1 MAQAQSEARMVLAE
15 RLIPG
20 EGLLWEAARILSAN
34 VLLAMCAHIAVPLP
48 WTPVPLTAQ
57 TFGVLLVAVLLGARR
72 GALALGLYLLEGAAG
87 LPVFA
92 PLGLPGAARLLG
104 PTAGYLWAFPVA
116 AFVTGWLAERIADFA
131 SWSGKARL
139 AGAVLLGH
147 ALILSG
153 GVLWLALPMGLGL
166 AAALAKGLAPFVLID
181 VPVKTALVVAAAR
194 GMDRVKVPA

>member
-1 MAQAQSEARMVLAE
+1 MTRMVLAE

-20 EGLLWEAARILSAN
+20 EGLLWEAARIVSAN
-34 VLLAMCAHIAVPLP
+34 VLLALCAHIFIPLS
-48 WTPVPLTAQ
+48 WTPVPITGQ

-87 LPVFA
+87 WPVFT

-116 AFVTGWLAERIADFA
+116 AFVAGWLAEQIESFS
-131 SWSGKARL
+131 SWSGKTRL

-147 ALILSG
+147 GLILSG
-153 GVLWLALPMGLGL
+153 GVLWLASVIGVGMS
-166 AAALAKGLAPFVLID
+166 AALMQGLAPFVLLD

-194 GMDRVKVPA
+194 GMDRVKQQA

>member
-1 MAQAQSEARMVLAE
+1 MAHAQSATRMVLAE

-20 EGLLWEAARILSAN
+20 EGLVWEAARIASAN
-34 VLLAMCAHIAVPLP
+34 VLLMLCAQVAIPLP
-48 WTPVPLTAQ
+48 WSPVPITGQ

-72 GALALGLYLLEGAAG
+72 GALALGLYLMEGAAG

-92 PLGLPGAARLLG
+92 PIGLPGAARLLG

-116 AFVTGWLAERIADFA
+116 AFVTGWLAERIADFS

-153 GVLWLALPMGLGL
+153 GVLWLAMPMGLGM
-166 AAALAKGLAPFVLID
+166 AAALAQGLAPFVLLD

-194 GMDRVKVPA
+194 GMDRVKLPA

>member
-1 MAQAQSEARMVLAE
+1 MAQAQSATRMVLAE

-34 VLLAMCAHIAVPLP
+34 VLLVLCAQIAVPLP
-48 WTPVPLTAQ
+48 WTQVPVTGQ

-87 LPVFA
+87 WPVFA
-92 PLGLPGAARLLG
+92 PFGLPGAARLLG

-116 AFVTGWLAERIADFA
+116 AFVTGWLAERIESFS

-139 AGAVLLGH
+139 AGAVLVGH
-147 ALILSG
+147 AVILSG
-153 GVLWLALPMGLGL
+153 GVMWLASVMAMGA
-166 AAALAKGLAPFVLID
+166 AAALAQGLAPFVLLD

-194 GMDRVKVPA
+194 GMDRVKHPA

>member
-1 MAQAQSEARMVLAE
+1 MAYAQSATRTLLAE

-20 EGLLWEAARILSAN
+20 EGLLWEAARIVSAN
-34 VLLAMCAHIAVPLP
+34 VLLMLCAQVAVPLP
-48 WTPVPLTAQ
+48 WSPVPITGQ

-72 GALALGLYLLEGAAG
+72 GALALGLYLMEGAAG

-92 PLGLPGAARLLG
+92 PIGLPGAARLLG

-116 AFVTGWLAERIADFA
+116 AFVTGWLAERIVDFS

-139 AGAVLLGH
+139 AGAVLVGH
-147 ALILSG
+147 VLILSG
-153 GVLWLALPMGLGL
+153 GVFWLAMPMALGMS
-166 AAALAKGLAPFVLID
+166 AALAQGLAPFVLLD

-194 GMDRVKVPA
+194 GMDRVKLPA